1 MPYRIT
7 NERGETLAETLVALL
22 IAAVSLVMFLN
33 MVSGAAQTIKTGRTW
48 NADVNKSH
56 TFLSTKS
63 GDSARSGDKIETGTI
78 SIKAGSVTLAEG
90 TVKCFVAYYN
100 GKPDEGE
107 KPVISYVYT
116 G

>member
-7 NERGETLAETLVALL
+7 NGRGETLAETLVALL

-33 MVSGAAQTIKTGRTW
+33 MVSGAAQTIKTGRSW

-63 GDSARSGDKIETGTI
+63 GDSVEGTI
-78 SIKAGSVTLAEG
+78 SIKSGDSLTLVTG
-90 TVKCFVAYYN
+90 KVDCFVAYY
-100 GKPDEGE
+100 GEEQEDEPKGQ
-107 KPVISYVYT
+107 PVISYKIKPQA
-116 G
+116 